1 MRAGRKWFVAGWAG
15 WENGDVPVLRSVNV
29 GRPKDAPWAELG
41 RTSIDKTPVAGP
53 VAVHA
58 LGLEGDQVSD
68 VEHHGGVDQ
77 AVYAFAREDM
87 DRWVEELGTEIRDGQ
102 FGENLTTVGIDV
114 NEAEVGER
122 WAIGTAELEVC
133 AVRIPCNDFKE
144 WMGLS
149 GYDNSVWVKRFTA
162 DGRPG
167 PYLRVTRP
175 GVIAAGDEI
184 SVVHRP
190 GHGVT
195 VSLMFRAWTTE
206 KELLPRLLEVE
217 GLAAKSRA
225 RAEAYLATL
234 QR

>member
-1 MRAGRKWFVAGWAG
+1 M
-15 WENGDVPVLRSVNV
+15 LRSVNV
-29 GRPKDAPWAELG
+29 GLPKDAPWAEIG
-41 RTSIDKTPVAGP
+41 RTSIDKHPVAGP
-53 VAVHA
+53 VAVHE
-58 LGLEGDQVSD
+58 LGVEGDQVSD
-68 VEHHGGVDQ
+68 TRHHGGIDQ

-87 DRWVEELGTEIRDGQ
+87 DRWVEVLDAEIRDGQ

-122 WAIGTAELEVC
+122 WSIGTAELEVA
-133 AVRIPCNDFKE
+133 AVRTPCNDFKE

-149 GYDNSVWVKRFTA
+149 GHDNAAWVKRFTA
-162 DGRPG
+162 HGRPG

-195 VSLMFRAWTTE
+195 VAVLFRALTTE
-206 KELLPRLLEVE
+206 KSLLPRLVGIE
-217 GLAAKSRA
+217 GLAAKA
-225 RAEAYLATL
+225 REKAVKYVAA
-234 QR
+234 RHG

>member
-1 MRAGRKWFVAGWAG
+1 M
-15 WENGDVPVLRSVNV
+15 PVIRSVNV
-29 GRPKDAPWAELG
+29 GQPKDAAWAELG
-41 RTSIDKTPVAGP
+41 RTSIDKQPVAGP
-53 VAVHA
+53 VAVHT

-68 VEHHGGVDQ
+68 VKHHGGVDQ

-87 DRWVEELGTEIRDGQ
+87 DRWAEALGTEIRDGQ

-114 NEAEVGER
+114 NEAELGER
-122 WAIGTAELEVC
+122 WVIGTAELEVS
-133 AVRIPCNDFKE
+133 AVRTPCNDFKE

-149 GYDNSVWVKRFTA
+149 GYDNAVWVKRFTA

-195 VSLMFRAWTTE
+195 VALMFRAWTTE
-206 KELLPRLLEVE
+206 KELLPRLLEVD
-217 GLAAKSRA
+217 GLSAKARA
-225 RAEAYLATL
+225 RAEAYVAAV
-234 QR
+234 RG

>member
-1 MRAGRKWFVAGWAG
+1 M
-15 WENGDVPVLRSVNV
+15 PMIRSVNV
-29 GRPKDAPWAELG
+29 GLPREAAWAGIG
-41 RTSIDKTPVAGP
+41 RTSIDKRPVAGP
-53 VAVHA
+53 VVVNA
-58 LGLEGDQVSD
+58 LGLAGDQVSD

-77 AVYAFAREDM
+77 AVYAFAREDL
-87 DRWVEELGTEIRDGQ
+87 DRWVEALGTEIRDGQ

-122 WAIGTAELEVC
+122 WSIGTAELQVC

-144 WMGLS
+144 WMGLT
-149 GYDNSVWVKRFTA
+149 GHDNAAWVKRFTA

-206 KELLPRLLEVE
+206 RALLPRLLEVDE
-217 GLAAKSRA
+217 LATKARAKVERYLAAV
-225 RAEAYLATL
+225 EA
-234 QR
+234 